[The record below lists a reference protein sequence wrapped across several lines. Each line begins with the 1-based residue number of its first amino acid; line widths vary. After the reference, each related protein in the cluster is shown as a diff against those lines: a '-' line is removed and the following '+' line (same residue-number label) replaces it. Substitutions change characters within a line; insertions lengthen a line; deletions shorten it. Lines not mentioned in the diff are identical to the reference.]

1 LTFLDSLTS
10 EIAAYEHVEGE
21 VIVTQFVVLAE
32 FLNSDGDR
40 AIWCDTFEGQRTHQ
54 TLGLLAYGLAVENRR
69 AADAVEDADE

>member
-1 LTFLDSLTS
+1 MTFLDSLTS

-54 TLGLLAYGLAVENRR
+54 TLGLLAYGMAVENRR
-69 AADAVEDADE
+69 AANAVEDSDE